1 MGRKNQKFVAKPISG
16 EKVMRQRFFGMSG
29 LVIVLNI
36 VFSDNI
42 RVQLLTLGLMLVTT
56 LLFTP
61 AGRVLVGT
69 WAKKE
74 KWRTLNVP
82 QKTVFFKFY
91 VAIPV
96 IAAALMIHTATY
108 SRVVSDGVMSYVFPA
123 SEDIS
128 NSVMLTK
135 LRGVMDTKLPNLFS
149 SVALYFAY
157 LFGIGSIVK
166 NMQIGMSGKMI
177 KRIRNSADARRILEQ
192 MTWDQFEKIL
202 RKFFESK
209 GYKATLTNTGS
220 DGGIDVALE
229 KNGRREMVQ
238 AKHWK
243 VNRVGVS
250 IVREIYGVVQAERMN
265 RGFIVTSGLFTEEAR
280 EFAVKVSGKIVLI
293 DGNLLIEIIKGDSE
307 FEKQTDATIS
317 SAISI
322 EEKSCTMCG
331 GQMVLRT
338 ANKKTF
344 WGCSNYPECRNTHE
358 V

>member
-1 MGRKNQKFVAKPISG
+1 
-16 EKVMRQRFFGMSG
+16 MRQRFFGMSG

-36 VFSDNI
+36 VFSDNV
-42 RVQLLTLGLMLVTT
+42 RVQLLTLCLMMITT

-69 WAKKE
+69 WANKE

-96 IAAALMIHTATY
+96 IAIALIIHTTAY
-108 SRVVSDGVMSYVFPA
+108 SRVVTDGVMSYVFPA

-128 NSVMLTK
+128 NSAMLTK
-135 LRGVMDTKLPNLFS
+135 LRGIMDSKLPNIFS
-149 SVALYFAY
+149 SLALYFAY

-166 NMQIGMSGKMI
+166 NMQIGISGKMI
-177 KRIRNSADARRILEQ
+177 KRIRNSTDAKRVLEQ

-209 GYKATLTNTGS
+209 GYKATLTNTGA
-220 DGGIDVALE
+220 DGGVDVALE
-229 KNGRREMVQ
+229 KNGRKEMVQ

-250 IVREIYGVVQAERMN
+250 VVREIYGVVQAERMH
-265 RGFIVTSGLFTEEAR
+265 RGFIVTSGFFTEEAR
-280 EFAVKVSGKIVLI
+280 EFADKVSGKVVLI
-293 DGNLLIEIIKGDSE
+293 DGNLLIEIIKGDSD
-307 FEKQTDATIS
+307 FEKQTDATIN
-317 SAISI
+317 SAVSI
-322 EEKSCTMCG
+322 EENPCSVCG
-331 GQMVLRT
+331 GKMVLRT
-338 ANKKTF
+338 SDKKTF

-358 V
+358 I

>member
-1 MGRKNQKFVAKPISG
+1 MGRKNQKVVAKPVSG

-29 LVIVLNI
+29 LVIALNI
-36 VFSDNI
+36 VFADNI
-42 RVQLLTLGLMLVTT
+42 RVQLLTLCLMLMTT
-56 LLFTP
+56 LLLTP

-69 WAKKE
+69 WANKE

-96 IAAALMIHTATY
+96 IAIALIIHTATY
-108 SRVVSDGVMSYVFPA
+108 SRVVTDGVMSYVFPV

-128 NSVMLTK
+128 DSVMLTK
-135 LRGVMDTKLPNLFS
+135 LRGIMDTKLPNIFS
-149 SVALYFAY
+149 SIALYFAY

-166 NMQIGMSGKMI
+166 NMQIGMSEKMI
-177 KRIRNSADARRILEQ
+177 KRIRNSADARRVLEQ

-209 GYKATLTNTGS
+209 GYKAALTNTGA
-220 DGGIDVALE
+220 DGGVDVALE
-229 KNGRREMVQ
+229 KNGRKEMVQ

-250 IVREIYGVVQAERMN
+250 VVREIYGVVQAERMH

-280 EFAVKVSGKIVLI
+280 EFADKVSGKVVLI

-307 FEKQTDATIS
+307 FEKQTDATIN
-317 SAISI
+317 SAEPI
-322 EEKSCTMCG
+322 EEKTCSVCSSKMI
-331 GQMVLRT
+331 LRT
-338 ANKKTF
+338 VNKRTF

-358 V
+358 I